1 MNTISA
7 IFSAELTEALG
18 WMLIHSLW
26 QGAIIAVLLLLILY
40 FIKKKS
46 AQIKYFLSFAALM
59 GIVVWAGITF
69 INAYQYASEK
79 QVLKTQILNDPGY
92 LKNLLSSDNTHSNSL
107 NNQETPVINQNT
119 VKFRAFFQRN
129 FNIICLI
136 WLVGMLFMMA
146 RFIGGLI
153 YTQRLRTQ
161 NLMPISD
168 EWGQIVKSLS
178 HKLGLKRKVESF
190 LSPLTRVPVTLG
202 AVKPIL
208 LFPISAL
215 TGLTPKEVEAVIAHE
230 LAHIRR
236 NDYLLNIM
244 QSVVEMLFFY
254 HPAVW
259 VISAQVRAE
268 RENSCDNIAVDA
280 TGNRIEY
287 IRTLAAMQIK
297 QSELAQLEMAFS
309 VKRGSVL
316 QRIKRLQREITM
328 KTNFIEGIIAAS
340 LIAGGLILAS
350 FTSSDN
356 SNHSLMQTNDLVA
369 QQKPPQ
375 NPDSLMNV
383 TIKNIDKLQTNQ
395 QRAVEKAIEI
405 AMSEADSQLSA
416 QMMYEINQSI
426 KEINIDVIIKEAM
439 QEVAIAMKEAS
450 IEVDGTFE
458 ELEKEDINKEMR
470 EAAREIQ
477 EARKEM
483 EIEMRREMTAEGV
496 DSAIIEACVNAAKT
510 GMDVAS
516 SVVGNLD
523 VEGIV
528 STTLHGVLT
537 GFSAFSNMEVDTT
550 NPQAPYNLNNNNNS
564 RAKELE
570 KENKELLNKQA
581 KIEKLK
587 ELEDAMKKKKQD

>member
-46 AQIKYFLSFAALM
+46 AQIKYFLSFVALM

-119 VKFRAFFQRN
+119 IKFRAFFQRN
-129 FNIICLI
+129 FNIICLV
-136 WLVGMLFMMA
+136 WLVGMLFMVA

-153 YTQRLRTQ
+153 YTHRLRTQ

-178 HKLGLKRKVESF
+178 HKLGIKRKVESF
-190 LSPLTRVPVTLG
+190 FSPLTRVPVTLG
-202 AVKPIL
+202 AVKPIV

-215 TGLTPKEVEAVIAHE
+215 TGLTPKEFEAAIAHE

-280 TGNRIEY
+280 TGNRVEY

-297 QSELAQLEMAFS
+297 QSEQAQLVMAFS

-316 QRIKRLQREITM
+316 QRIKRLQKEITM

-340 LIAGGLILAS
+340 LITGGLILAS

-395 QRAVEKAIEI
+395 QGAVEKAIEI

-439 QEVAIAMKEAS
+439 QEVAKAMKEAS
-450 IEVDGTFE
+450 IEVDGAFE

-496 DSAIIEACVNAAKT
+496 DSAIIEASVNAAKT

-537 GFSAFSNMEVDTT
+537 GLSSFSNMEVDTT
-550 NPQAPYNLNNNNNS
+550 NPQAPYNLNNNSNS

-570 KENKELLNKQA
+570 KENMELLNKQA
-581 KIEKLK
+581 KLEKLK
-587 ELEDAMKKKKQD
+587 ELEDAMKKKKN